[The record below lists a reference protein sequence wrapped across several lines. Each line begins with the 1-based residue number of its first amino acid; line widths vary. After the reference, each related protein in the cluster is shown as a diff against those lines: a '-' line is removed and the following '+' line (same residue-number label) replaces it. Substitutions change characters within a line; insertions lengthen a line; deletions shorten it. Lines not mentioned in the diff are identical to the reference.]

1 MTSRH
6 TDVIVTLKRGVS
18 CQPTVKIGA
27 GLNFGKTCDFLDTRY
42 FHTTVPN
49 HSISRILEIKR
60 IQNWILVNI
69 NAKSC
74 RAIRPCDSCRKRKA
88 CCVMNATAA
97 GAGSCTVCK
106 TRGDICAFTEA
117 VPKRRNV
124 RSPGHRVPNEA
135 LSSPRLGCFGA
146 IAPENCPRFGDDKTG
161 QLDGWRNNL
170 PSSLQVAYQVISWLC
185 PNGWSNSPTEV
196 ITRAHQWKGYLHLSF
211 FTVKI
216 TLSCRLIRPTK
227 ITA

>member
-1 MTSRH
+1 
-6 TDVIVTLKRGVS
+6 
-18 CQPTVKIGA
+18 
-27 GLNFGKTCDFLDTRY
+27 
-42 FHTTVPN
+42 
-49 HSISRILEIKR
+49 
-60 IQNWILVNI
+60 
-69 NAKSC
+69 
-74 RAIRPCDSCRKRKA
+74 
-88 CCVMNATAA
+88 MNATAA
-97 GAGSCTVCK
+97 GGGSCTVCK

-185 PNGWSNSPTEV
+185 PNG
-196 ITRAHQWKGYLHLSF
+196 YLHLSF

-216 TLSCRLIRPTK
+216 TLSYRLIRPTALEPLCLGVG
-227 ITA
+227 ILTYTRQMAHETAEAIIAFVSSLRPDHLEAF